1 MQAWPDCARGSTAG
15 SEVTGSTSPA
25 KRAPKVVDL
34 PQTPSLRVHSVIYGV
49 SVEDVERSLTNL
61 GRAVQLAQAAGD
73 VGHVEVAYG
82 DCSPAPMLDEA
93 TFGRFRELVKAQG
106 IGELHYTFFNA
117 NLGSAAGHNRLLSD
131 LGSDLVLILNPDTV
145 VAPDLLSE
153 LVKAVRQP
161 GVGLAEARQLP
172 LEHPK
177 DYDPVT
183 GDTSW
188 AATACA
194 LIPRFVATE
203 VDGFDAATFFLYCD
217 DVDFSWRIRL
227 AGYRVV
233 FVPSAR
239 LFHDKRLDMKGG
251 WKVSLAE
258 EYYSAEAALLL
269 AYKYSRPDLV
279 ARWSRDLVNNGT
291 QRQGDAVEE
300 FRRRRGEGALPKPI
314 DPEHAVGQFIRGN
327 YAAHRF

>member
-1 MQAWPDCARGSTAG
+1 M
-15 SEVTGSTSPA
+15 TGSNSAA
-25 KRAPKVVDL
+25 KPSLKVVDL
-34 PQTPSLRVHSVIYGV
+34 PHTPSVRVHSVFYGV

-61 GRAVQLAQAAGD
+61 GRAVQLAQAADD
-73 VGHVEVAYG
+73 VGQVEVAYG
-82 DCSPAPMLDEA
+82 DCSPSPVLDEA
-93 TFGRFRELVKAQG
+93 TLRRFRDLLKRQG
-106 IGELHYTFFNA
+106 VGDLRYTFFDA
-117 NLGSAAGHNRLLSD
+117 NLGSAAGHNRLLAD
-131 LGSDLVLILNPDTV
+131 LSSDLVLILNPDTV
-145 VAPDLLSE
+145 MAPDLLSE

-194 LIPRFVATE
+194 LIPRSVAAE
-203 VDGFDAATFFLYCD
+203 VNGFDAETFFLYCD

-227 AGYRVV
+227 AGHRVI

-239 LFHDKRLDMKGG
+239 LFHDKRLDMKGR
-251 WKVSLAE
+251 WKVSPAE

-279 ARWSRDLVNNGT
+279 ARWSKDLVNNGT
-291 QRQGDAVEE
+291 ERQGKAVVE
-300 FRRRRGEGALPKPI
+300 FRRRRDGGELPDPI
-314 DPEHAVGQFIRGN
+314 DPEHVIGQFIRGN

>member
-1 MQAWPDCARGSTAG
+1 VIGSTR
-15 SEVTGSTSPA
+15 PA
-25 KRAPKVVDL
+25 KQAPKVVDL
-34 PQTPSLRVHSVIYGV
+34 PLTPSVRVHSVLYGV
-49 SVEDVERSLTNL
+49 SVQDVERSLTNL

-73 VGHVEVAYG
+73 VGQVEVAYG
-82 DCSPAPMLDEA
+82 DCSPSPVLDKD
-93 TFGRFRELVKAQG
+93 TLRRFRDVLTGHG
-106 IGELHYTFFNA
+106 IGDLHYTFFDA
-117 NLGSAAGHNRLLSD
+117 NLGSAAGHNRLLAD

-145 VAPDLLSE
+145 MAPDLLSE
-153 LVKAVRQP
+153 LVKAARQP

-183 GDTSW
+183 GETSW

-194 LIPRFVATE
+194 LIPAVVAAE
-203 VDGFDAATFFLYCD
+203 VHGFDAATFFLYCD

-251 WKVSLAE
+251 WKVSPAE

-269 AYKYSRPDLV
+269 AHKYSRPDLV
-279 ARWSRDLVNNGT
+279 ARWSRDLLNNGT
-291 QRQGDAVEE
+291 QRQGEAVLE
-300 FRRRRGEGALPKPI
+300 FGRRRDERELPDPI

>member
-1 MQAWPDCARGSTAG
+1 VTVSTIH
-15 SEVTGSTSPA
+15 A
-25 KRAPKVVDL
+25 KRAPKVVKL
-34 PQTPSLRVHSVIYGV
+34 PQLPSVRVHSVIYGV
-49 SVEDVERSLTNL
+49 SVEDVERSLINL
-61 GRAVQLAQAAGD
+61 GRAVQLAQSAGE
-73 VGHVEVAYG
+73 VGQVEVAYG
-82 DCSPAPMLDEA
+82 DCSPAAMLDEA
-93 TFGRFRELVKAQG
+93 TLGRLRELVKASG
-106 IGELHYTFFNA
+106 IEELRYTFFDA
-117 NLGSAAGHNRLLSD
+117 NLGSAAGHNRLLSE
-131 LGSDLVLILNPDTV
+131 LASDLVLILNPDTV

-194 LIPRFVATE
+194 LIPRCVATE
-203 VDGFDAATFFLYCD
+203 VAGFDATTFFLYCD

-251 WKVSLAE
+251 WKVSPAE

-279 ARWSRDLVNNGT
+279 ARWSRDLIHNGT
-291 QRQGDAVEE
+291 QRQGEAVEE
-300 FRRRRGEGALPKPI
+300 FRRRRNEGALPEPI